1 MPPIPCPAGFN
12 RPALAISPSFL
23 LHILLHVRSRPHPFA
38 PICGHAHPAHLI
50 ENIQNQGLLLDLKTL
65 ASGFSKDVYDRAMQV
80 GLRLTK
86 IDDRKAALPLTQKKY
101 MFQAVGLRNAR
112 A

>member
-1 MPPIPCPAGFN
+1 MAHKFGEWKEPFIEVTMSN
-12 RPALAISPSFL
+12 QTTAIKK
-23 LHILLHVRSRPHPFA
+23 IAEEVY
-38 PICGHAHPAHLI
+38 
-50 ENIQNQGLLLDLKTL
+50 QTL

-86 IDDRKAALPLTQKKY
+86 IDDRRAALPLTQKKY